1 MDQTPTLV
9 VAQLVRASSLVSVV
23 AGSIPA
29 IQALV
34 AQWVEQQTFNL
45 RVTGSIPV
53 YSTLQK
59 RLLTRVSAQSWGVSM
74 QY

>member
-59 RLLTRVSAQSWGVSM
+59 RLLTRGSAQSWGVSM